1 MAFDIAAEK
10 LFRPFVE
17 PKGDRTWKVRLLSTL
32 PGSSAAHSEPITKR
46 LIIFHR
52 YLVHIREFAT
62 ASLRELKRLDG
73 TTRSPVQ
80 IQFTASLAGLVA
92 IRAFGAVDDTQAT
105 FVRLL
110 EHNAQ
115 SWFWWLIGNR
125 WIGFRLDIMCT
136 VLVAVSVGLAMALRD
151 HLDTGLLG
159 LAFVYINGL
168 SGSFQYMVR
177 QSALVETYMTSVE
190 RLLYY
195 SRRVVREEDGTM
207 DTEKRNPK
215 VLVAP
220 EHTWPSE
227 GAIVCSNL
235 HARYRHDLPDV
246 LHGVTFVAS
255 AGSKLG
261 IVGRTGA
268 GKSSLVQSLF
278 RLNEISGGKIEIDGV
293 DITQIPL
300 HSLRSKLGLIPQ
312 EAELFSGTLRYNID
326 PFCTVSDA
334 ELRELLREVRLDAVE
349 LSAMVSEGGSN
360 FSAGQ
365 RQLIS
370 LVCG

>member
-268 GKSSLVQSLF
+268 GKSSLGRCLVETLLWCLVGSAHAWVTPRRRRSLRW
-278 RLNEISGGKIEIDGV
+278 RLNNNY
-293 DITQIPL
+293 TL
-300 HSLRSKLGLIPQ
+300 WWRL
-312 EAELFSGTLRYNID
+312 TLRMIRCCRCTPFARVASD
-326 PFCTVSDA
+326 PRTQHVHCSIVCHLHIQEFMVQAT
-334 ELRELLREVRLDAVE
+334 LL
-349 LSAMVSEGGSN
+349 
-360 FSAGQ
+360 
-365 RQLIS
+365 
-370 LVCG
+370 